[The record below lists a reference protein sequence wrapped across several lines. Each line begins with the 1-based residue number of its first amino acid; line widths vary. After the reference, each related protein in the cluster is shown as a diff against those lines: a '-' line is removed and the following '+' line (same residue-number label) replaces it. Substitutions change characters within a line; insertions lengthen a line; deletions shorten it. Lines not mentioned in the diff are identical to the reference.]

1 MEKGYTLI
9 ELIIVV
15 SVMMILTGLA
25 IFNLQSIGGGA
36 NIEQAKTIVVAALRE
51 AATSSRAVL
60 DDQSWG
66 VHFETNKI
74 IIFASSGSGFSET
87 DSKNKVKLLGDNIT
101 CDVVLSGGGN
111 DILFIKRT
119 AGTDQPGTITLS
131 LGSDNKEIIINS
143 QGSINY

>member
-1 MEKGYTLI
+1 MSKAYTLI

-25 IFNLQSIGGGA
+25 IFNLRSIGGAA
-36 NIEQAKTIVVAALRE
+36 NIEQAKTTVVAALRE
-51 AATSSRAVL
+51 AQTNSRAVL

-74 IIFASSGSGFSET
+74 IIFASSGSGFNPD
-87 DSKNKVKLLGDNIT
+87 DSKNKIKLLGDNIT
-101 CDVVLSGGGN
+101 CSVALSDGSN

-119 AGTDQPGTITLS
+119 GITDQPGVINLS
-131 LGSDNKEIIINS
+131 DGSGTQQIVINS